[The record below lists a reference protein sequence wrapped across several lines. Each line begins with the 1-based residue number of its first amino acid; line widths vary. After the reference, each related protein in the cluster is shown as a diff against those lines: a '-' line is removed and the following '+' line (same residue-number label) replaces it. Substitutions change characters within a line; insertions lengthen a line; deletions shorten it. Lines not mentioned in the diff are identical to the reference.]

1 MKSLLVIAISWAQC
15 FVALAQSSPII
26 ASAGYSPPAP
36 LQAAPGQVLTIFV
49 RDLPRSADGQFR
61 SGSASGLP
69 LPTALRGISV
79 AIVQASGTL
88 KAPIFAVRQESECQ
102 AAD

>member
-1 MKSLLVIAISWAQC
+1 M
-15 FVALAQSSPII
+15 
-26 ASAGYSPPAP
+26 
-36 LQAAPGQVLTIFV
+36 FV

-69 LPTALRGISV
+69 LPTALAGISV

-88 KAPIFAVRQESECQ
+88 KAPIFAVRQENECQ
-102 AAD
+102 AAGMDEDAAQVPNVITLRKVVENLVADWPASRNEVT